1 MEAERRVALA
11 ALLHAL
17 PSARVRG
24 DTQQSITGIVTASGA
39 VRPGSLF
46 VAVRGTQT
54 DGHRFLSD
62 AVVRGAAAVVVEQTQ
77 EPALGASGETVTVIG
92 VPDTRLA
99 LSALAASFYGDPS
112 QTLDVIGV
120 TGTNGK
126 TTTTRMIAA
135 ICRQAG
141 VPCGIVGTVGAEFG
155 GQRWQLE
162 NTTPLPPELHG
173 LLATMR
179 AMGAAAVAM
188 EVSSHSLALDRVADV
203 RFGIAALTNVTRDHL
218 DFHRDEQSYAA
229 AKRRLF
235 SLARRC
241 VLNADDRWGAQWA
254 RELAAQGRATIT
266 YGAAG
271 ATLVPRG
278 VEVSME
284 GSSFAVDGQKYVLHL
299 PGRFNVHNAL
309 AAIGVARFLGIDDAT
324 AARGLAEMGGVPGRM
339 ERQRAR
345 GIDVIVD
352 YAHTP
357 DALEHALR
365 ALRETAGG
373 SLAVVFG
380 CGGDRDR
387 GKRPQMGAV
396 AAELADRIYLT
407 SDNPRSEDPRAIVD
421 AITAGIGAG
430 EHIIELDRRLAIERA
445 IREASPGDVVLVA
458 GKGHEAYQ
466 IVGDRVL
473 PFDDAAVVREALAR
487 R

>member
-1 MEAERRVALA
+1 MEAEPKVALA
-11 ALLHAL
+11 ALLQRL

-24 DTQQSITGIVTASGA
+24 NTQQTISDLVTSSGA
-39 VRPGSLF
+39 AHPGSLF
-46 VAVRGTQT
+46 VALRGTQT
-54 DGHRFLSD
+54 DGHRYLSD
-62 AVVRGAAAVVVEQTQ
+62 AVARGAAAVIVEQTH
-77 EPALGASGETVTVIG
+77 EPALAVLDETVTVIG

-135 ICRQAG
+135 IALQAG

-155 GQRWQLE
+155 ARHWELQ
-162 NTTPLPPELHG
+162 NTTPLPPELHR
-173 LLATMR
+173 LLASMR
-179 AMGAAAVAM
+179 ALGAAAVAM
-188 EVSSHSLALDRVADV
+188 EVSSHALALDRVADV
-203 RFGIAALTNVTRDHL
+203 RFSIAALTNVTRDHL
-218 DFHRDEQSYAA
+218 DFHRDEESYAA

-241 VLNADDRWGAQWA
+241 VLNVDDRWGVRWA
-254 RELAAQGRATIT
+254 RELAAEDRETIT
-266 YGAAG
+266 YGQRN
-271 ATLVPRG
+271 ATLIPTG
-278 VEVSME
+278 VEVTMD
-284 GSSFAVDGQKYVLHL
+284 GCSFSVDGQRYAIHL

-309 AAIGVARFLGIDDAT
+309 AALGVARFLGIDDAAT
-324 AARGLAEMGGVPGRM
+324 ARGLAAMGGVPGRM
-339 ERQRAR
+339 ERQRAH
-345 GIDVIVD
+345 GIDAIVD

-365 ALRETAGG
+365 ALRETASG

-407 SDNPRSEDPRAIVD
+407 SDNPRSEEPGAIVE
-421 AITAGIGAG
+421 AIAAGIGK
-430 EHIIELDRRLAIERA
+430 HHHVVELDRRLAIERA
-445 IREASPGDVVLVA
+445 IREARPGDVVLVA
-458 GKGHEAYQ
+458 GKGHETYQ

-473 PFDDAAVVREALAR
+473 PFDDAAVVREALLLR
-487 R
+487 